1 MVTTLQNAVV
11 EYDIIKLCYL
21 AMVGWAFQFIG
32 VYAYWTIQYKYKLR
46 IKTMYC
52 WVVFC
57 IFLLDLWG
65 LAGIYTQKIGF
76 HNTWEFWVFQAW
88 WGLISPYY
96 SYSQIMVSY
105 FYRTRSYNSSLTACH
120 FPNEA
125 NVSPWR
131 SIDLRGDASQQRIP
145 LLLLLQPPR
154 HHNVF
159 RRSRHFQRNHRRLQH
174 Q

>member
-1 MVTTLQNAVV
+1 MNNLLTLSSGYFLLTDSFFTTITVVTTLQNAVV

-21 AMVGWAFQFIG
+21 SMVGWAFQFIG

-76 HNTWEFWVFQAW
+76 HNAWEFWVFQAW

-96 SYSQIMVSY
+96 SYSQIMVSC
-105 FYRTRSYNSSLTACH
+105 FYRTRSYNFLSHCMS
-120 FPNEA
+120 F
-125 NVSPWR
+125 SK
-131 SIDLRGDASQQRIP
+131 RG
-145 LLLLLQPPR
+145 
-154 HHNVF
+154 
-159 RRSRHFQRNHRRLQH
+159 
-174 Q
+174 